1 MLLFHKYSNAPVS
14 VTMSCQKV
22 ETKVSCSFEYVNN
35 AQKDLYLMKRDSPLE
50 GEILSPYISVYF
62 SGERLEYE
70 GVFVHRDEPT
80 IDDFVL
86 LRAGETHATSI
97 KLTDAYNFAS
107 MTSIG
112 VYTIQYMEPL
122 LYISKDKM
130 MSRKAYELSQ
140 TQILQ
145 SVTIYLKD
153 TSVLDQPFD
162 GETYETDDELEADD
176 ASCEKASYIS
186 ATEKEG
192 NYTLEMHEFI
202 CKSLKLA
209 KLDVD
214 THPSLYKEWF
224 GARSTKNTDI
234 VKKTIGEMI
243 KGLTVNKVIY
253 DMKPKHCQ
261 PKSSGYLHLHKKTL
275 VFSICR
281 AFFSRDMYCS
291 QFGSSSREGIVV
303 NMLSKLFGHTAGI
316 RHGEK
321 GCRFLAKYFPEIAI
335 HNSDNYERFYCQSRF
350 E

>member
-1 MLLFHKYSNAPVS
+1 
-14 VTMSCQKV
+14 MSCQKV
-22 ETKVSCSFEYVNN
+22 NTKVVCSFQYLNN
-35 AQKDLYLMKRDSPLE
+35 GQEDLYLMKRDSPLE
-50 GEILSPYISVYF
+50 GDILSPYMLVYF
-62 SGERLEYE
+62 SGEQLEYE

-86 LRAGETHATSI
+86 LKAGETHTTSVT
-97 KLTDAYNFAS
+97 LTDSYNFAS

-112 VYTIQYMEPL
+112 IYTIQYTEPL

-130 MSRKAYELSQ
+130 LSGKAYELSQ
-140 TQILQ
+140 MPILQ
-145 SVTIYLKD
+145 SVTVYLKD

-162 GETYETDDELEADD
+162 GETYETDDEFEMEET
-176 ASCEKASYIS
+176 CEKASYIS

-192 NYTLEMHEFI
+192 NNTADIHEFI

-234 VKKTIGEMI
+234 VKRTFSEMV
-243 KGLTVNKVIY
+243 KGLTVNKVVY
-253 DMKPKHCQ
+253 DMKPKYCR
-261 PKSSGYLHLHKKTL
+261 PKSSGYIHLHKRTL

-281 AFFSRDMYCS
+281 AFFSKDMFCS
-291 QFGSSSREGIVV
+291 QFGSPSREGILV
-303 NMLSKLFGHTAGI
+303 NMLSKLFGRTAGI